1 MKNNQAQIGQ
11 THLEIACSH
20 PRLTMTIPC
29 TVCSLASPRYPS
41 SGRPESSVHRRG
53 GDQTRA
59 RSSPPQCS
67 APWPPDPSIHHT
79 LPLIF
84 SYMYTRQNTLWLYI
98 TLCFYCLLLTQFFT
112 SSNYNFIFVYKQ
124 KYIQKSPMKIK
135 IKELQCSENLN
146 FAPSK
151 PTDSLLRYFE
161 FLLKI
166 KPSLNS
172 FNFMRINLGRKFSR
186 KMKCKVVSIIL

>member
-11 THLEIACSH
+11 TYLEIACSH

-41 SGRPESSVHRRG
+41 SGRPESSDHRRG

-67 APWPPDPSIHHT
+67 APWPPDIHTPHIAIN
-79 LPLIF
+79 LLIHV
-84 SYMYTRQNTLWLYI
+84 YKTEHIVTVQLYI

-112 SSNYNFIFVYKQ
+112 SSNYNFIFVCEADL
-124 KYIQKSPMKIK
+124 YILMLYVSQSVSLP
-135 IKELQCSENLN
+135 
-146 FAPSK
+146 FAKAKAFNVVRQSVILPFAK
-151 PTDSLLRYFE
+151 A
-161 FLLKI
+161 LKL
-166 KPSLNS
+166 K
-172 FNFMRINLGRKFSR
+172 R
-186 KMKCKVVSIIL
+186 

>member
-41 SGRPESSVHRRG
+41 SAPATQSPRSTG
-53 GDQTRA
+53 GVETRHGPGPVL
-59 RSSPPQCS
+59 RSAQPR
-67 APWPPDPSIHHT
+67 DHLTSIHHT
-79 LPLIF
+79 LSLIF
-84 SYMYTRQNTLWLYI
+84 LYMYTRQNTLWLYI
-98 TLCFYCLLLTQFFT
+98 TLCLYCLLLTQFFT

-151 PTDSLLRYFE
+151 PTVY
-161 FLLKI
+161 
-166 KPSLNS
+166 
-172 FNFMRINLGRKFSR
+172 
-186 KMKCKVVSIIL
+186 